1 MELDALKRSVT
12 DLARMVGAAVESKM
26 GERAKLED
34 QVRATLET
42 LVARATGRVKLR
54 FKKLEN
60 FRGEL
65 PAYQSA
71 GAAGLDVRARLE
83 ESLTLAPGAR
93 ALIPTGLAVEIP
105 AGFEVQVR
113 PRSGMAIKKGLGLVN
128 SPGTIDSDYRGE
140 LKIIV
145 INLGQETIAI
155 VDEERI
161 AQLVVSPVIQ
171 AQIEEVSELG
181 ETGRGGGGFGSTGA

>member
-1 MELDALKRSVT
+1 MDSFKRSVT
-12 DLARMVGAAVESKM
+12 ELARLVGGVVESKL
-26 GERAKLED
+26 GVRAKIEEQL
-34 QVRATLET
+34 RATVET
-42 LVARATGRVKLR
+42 LLARATGRVKLR

-65 PAYQSA
+65 PAYQTA
-71 GAAGLDVRARLE
+71 GAAGLDVRARLDE
-83 ESLTLAPGAR
+83 TLTLAPGAR
-93 ALIPTGLAVEIP
+93 ALIPTGLALEIP
-105 AGFEVQVR
+105 PGFEVQVR

-145 INLGQETIAI
+145 INLGQEPIAI

-171 AQIEEVSELG
+171 AQIEEVGDLG
-181 ETGRGGGGFGSTGA
+181 QTERGAGGFGSTGV